1 MEGKNIIRAQH
12 YYHHKNDISNQF
24 TKIFFVI
31 PLLFFWCSMHSSYFL
46 ACLFRAGYHYYEM
59 GSMRRGEKMPCLI
72 LLLQN
77 RPYYHDDYHD
87 ADPSYWR
94 QDEEQSER
102 LKLQIARKGKIQLGD
117 ERSSR
122 IDYWLLYGPMLYHT
136 TTTMQTPKHNAQQT
150 ILLFFG
156 VVLFTAVSWMDNM

>member
-1 MEGKNIIRAQH
+1 MEGKSIIRAQH

-31 PLLFFWCSMHSSYFL
+31 PLLFLPMLQSSYCAL
-46 ACLFRAGYHYYEM
+46 LVSCWLPLLWDGVYE
-59 GSMRRGEKMPCLI
+59 RRGEKMPCLI

-94 QDEEQSER
+94 QDEEHSER

-122 IDYWLLYGPMLYHT
+122 IDYFTGRCNVT
-136 TTTMQTPKHNAQQT
+136 TKRPCKHPNTMHNKPFYYFSV
-150 ILLFFG
+150 LFF
-156 VVLFTAVSWMDNM
+156 LLLL